1 MSTSTPNQRL
11 RRERQLRG
19 WSQSHVA
26 KQIKVPDYYI
36 SRWERGDV
44 TPSPYYQQR
53 LCELFEKTAE
63 QLGFLLPE
71 GSSSVSSSTPVD
83 VASASKQE
91 VKNSPLEQ
99 NEGSPMT
106 EHLPPELVASPS
118 PFPVTSAFFPAS
130 RSILPA
136 EDISRTHPLPGP
148 RSPRRWKRSVSLLL
162 SLLIIILVVSSVLA
176 TTFFLHRIPSNGISG
191 SFVGMLSF
199 SSSGIGQDTTSQGI
213 ADQVQINLHLLQQ
226 PSADKRYYV
235 WLMPDQNNPEDSVV
249 PLGILRIQGTAGQL
263 SYGDPQ
269 HTNLLASYSGL
280 LITEQDASPIPQAP
294 SLDQSVWRYQAQI
307 PQTHTS
313 GTPPYSLLDHVRHLL
328 ASEPQLEQHQL
339 LGGLAIWLKR
349 NTDQLVT
356 WAKDAQSAGDAA
368 QRDMLR
374 QDLFRLLDYLDGL
387 DYVQQDLS
395 GDISALQLVDQ
406 RTGSIGLLNIVS
418 GQSTRGYLVHI
429 DDHLRG
435 IVASPGVITQ
445 QMTLAEHILQNTDT
459 INSWLQQ
466 ARRDILQLLKNF
478 DQPLPESQTQQLLTD
493 VYTLVTFASEGKP
506 TSPTGNR
513 QGGAHQVDE
522 QILQLASIQIMSI
535 P

>member
-63 QLGFLLPE
+63 ELGFLLPE
-71 GSSSVSSSTPVD
+71 GSSSVSLSTPVNG
-83 VASASKQE
+83 ASASKQE
-91 VKNSPLEQ
+91 VKDSPLEQ
-99 NEGSPMT
+99 NEESPRT
-106 EHLPPELVASPS
+106 EHSPPELVASPS
-118 PFPVTSAFFPAS
+118 PFASAFFPAS
-130 RSILPA
+130 RSVLPA
-136 EDISRTHPLPGP
+136 EEISRTHPLPGP
-148 RSPRRWKRSVSLLL
+148 RLPRRWKRSISLLL
-162 SLLIIILVVSSVLA
+162 SLLIIILVMSSVLA
-176 TTFFLHRIPSNGISG
+176 TIFFLHRIPSNDISD

-213 ADQVQINLHLLQQ
+213 ADQIQIKLHLLHL
-226 PSADKRYYV
+226 PSVNKRYYV
-235 WLMPDQNNPEDSVV
+235 WLMPDQNNPEGSVV
-249 PLGILRIQGTAGQL
+249 PLGILRIQGTTGQL

-269 HTNLLASYSGL
+269 HTNLLASYSRL

-307 PQTHTS
+307 PQTYTS

-328 ASEPQLEQHQL
+328 ASEPQLAQHQL
-339 LGGLAIWLKR
+339 LGGLAIWLMR
-349 NTDQLVT
+349 NTEQLVT
-356 WAKDAQSAGDAA
+356 GAKDAQSAGNTA

-387 DYVQQDLS
+387 DYVQQDLP
-395 GDISALQLVDQ
+395 GDTSALQLVDQ
-406 RTGSIGLLNIVS
+406 RTGSVGLLNIVS
-418 GQSTRGYLVHI
+418 GQPTRGYLVHI

-435 IVASPGVITQ
+435 IVASPGVTMQ
-445 QMTLAEHILQNTDT
+445 QMILAEHILQNIDT
-459 INSWLQQ
+459 INNWLQQ

-478 DQPLPESQTQQLLTD
+478 DQPLPGSQTQQLLTD

-513 QGGAHQVDE
+513 LGGAQQVDE
-522 QILQLASIQIMSI
+522 QVLQLASMQII
-535 P
+535 PIP